1 MKNVFCLMLLSLFCI
16 VMTVD
21 AQPPS
26 RRRAQ
31 QEAEKSDNLTVRA
44 SSQYSPSVDFPAD
57 MKWKREIYRTIDLE
71 KEANTAL
78 YYPERPI
85 GEQMNLFS
93 LIFKL
98 AIEGKI
104 NIYEYNIDGNEQFG
118 ADYVI
123 SPKDMLDRFNI
134 YYREKLVNRRDTV
147 IVIDNSDIPSN
158 EVKSFFVKETNYFD
172 DRNSTY
178 HSKIE
183 AICPVLHRSDE
194 FTLEITKYPMFWVR
208 YDDLETYLTSIS
220 LMTSDYNN
228 VSSMTVADFFES
240 HLYEGDIYKTT
251 NRLNRTLAQYCPTD
265 SAMKAEQERI
275 EGQLKAFESNLW
287 TMDTVSEDTGD
298 VTDDSGEETSGQE
311 SEEANATEPA
321 NSKRVGRDEDDGGQK
336 SETKAK
342 TEKSKSAKKS
352 KKERSVSSSKS
363 PVKAA
368 PRASV
373 RREKR

>member
-1 MKNVFCLMLLSLFCI
+1 
-16 VMTVD
+16 
-21 AQPPS
+21 
-26 RRRAQ
+26 
-31 QEAEKSDNLTVRA
+31 
-44 SSQYSPSVDFPAD
+44 
-57 MKWKREIYRTIDLE
+57 
-71 KEANTAL
+71 
-78 YYPERPI
+78 
-85 GEQMNLFS
+85 
-93 LIFKL
+93 
-98 AIEGKI
+98 
-104 NIYEYNIDGNEQFG
+104 
-118 ADYVI
+118 
-123 SPKDMLDRFNI
+123 
-134 YYREKLVNRRDTV
+134 
-147 IVIDNSDIPSN
+147 
-158 EVKSFFVKETNYFD
+158 
-172 DRNSTY
+172 
-178 HSKIE
+178 
-183 AICPVLHRSDE
+183 
-194 FTLEITKYPMFWVR
+194 MFWVR

-373 RREKR
+373 RRERR

>member
-287 TMDTVSEDTGD
+287 TMDTVSEDTEA

-363 PVKAA
+363 PVKSA

-373 RREKR
+373 RRERR